1 MTTVIALALGLTA
14 AATAALCV
22 AMRRQQGLV
31 FSAELSAARKLGLQ
45 SAGYAGLVLAA
56 FLLARAMGALV
67 GLTLFT
73 GWFTVCMIGTA
84 LTVTWLL
91 EHR

>member
-1 MTTVIALALGLTA
+1 MTTVTALALALTA
-14 AATAALCV
+14 VATAALCV

-31 FSAELSAARKLGLQ
+31 FSAELSAARKLSLQ
-45 SAGYAGLVLAA
+45 SAGCAGLVLAA
-56 FLLARAMGALV
+56 FLLARAMGALA

-91 EHR
+91 ERR